1 MKQFMDENFML
12 NNETAVR
19 LYHDFAAGMPIFDYH
34 CHLNPQEIYEDIPFD
49 NITQLFLGGDH
60 YKWRYMR
67 SCGIDEAYITGSM
80 PDQEKFRAFCRAL
93 QYGIGNPLYHW
104 THLELRHYFG
114 IDTIVRED
122 TADAIWEAAN
132 ARIRETSM
140 SPASLINQSNVAV
153 VCTTDDPV
161 DSLEWHKKIQEKGH
175 VSAKVLPA
183 FRPDRILHL
192 EKPGFGAYVATL
204 GAAAGT
210 MITTFEEL
218 IDAAYSRMEYFHQM
232 GCRISDHGLEDVP
245 FAESIPE
252 DAERVFHKAMAGDY
266 VTNYEAAV
274 YKTAVLTALGR
285 KYSELGWTMQIHYG
299 AIRNNNT
306 RMFEKL
312 GPDTGYD
319 SVGDASVAKQ
329 LSGLLDA
336 MEREGRL
343 PKTIL
348 YTLNP
353 KDNYVL
359 GTMLGNFQ
367 SSEIEGKV
375 QFGSG
380 WWFNDQRDG
389 MENQMK
395 TLANLGALCKF
406 VGMLTDSRSFL
417 SYTRHEYFRRIL
429 CNILG
434 TWVENGEFPADV
446 DTLETIVKGISFENA
461 KRYFGIAC

>member
-12 NNETAVR
+12 ENETAVR
-19 LYHDFAAGMPIFDYH
+19 LYHDFAAEMPIFDYH
-34 CHLNPQEIYEDIPFD
+34 CHLSPQEIYEDIPFD

-104 THLELRHYFG
+104 THLELRRYFG

-132 ARIRETSM
+132 AKIRETAM

-161 DSLEWHKKIQEKGH
+161 DSLEWHKKIREKGH
-175 VSAKVLPA
+175 VKAKVLPA
-183 FRPDRILHL
+183 FRPDRILQL
-192 EKPGFGAYVATL
+192 EKPGFAAYVSAL

-210 MITTFEEL
+210 MITSFEEL
-218 IDAAYSRMEYFHQM
+218 IDAVCRRMEYFHQM

-245 FAESIPE
+245 YAEGIPE
-252 DAERVFHKAMAGDY
+252 EAERVFQKAMADDI
-266 VTNYEAAV
+266 VTNYEGAR

-285 KYSELGWTMQIHYG
+285 RYSELGWTMQIHYG

-319 SVGDASVAKQ
+319 SVGDAAVAKP
-329 LSGLLDA
+329 LSSLLDA
-336 MEREGRL
+336 LEREGRL

-359 GTMLGNFQ
+359 GTMVGNFQ
-367 SSEIEGKV
+367 SSEAAGKV

-434 TWVENGEFPADV
+434 TWVESGEFPADM

-461 KRYFGIAC
+461 KRYFGIEF